1 MMSTGFVQ
9 LDLYSTEL
17 SVYVLLFPI
26 LSRKVGPINSAT
38 FSKAFDEWRY
48 FNFEIH
54 CLQQSCCT
62 DCPCCSVSQH
72 SVHVDGNKKLYRY
85 AKVPR

>member
-1 MMSTGFVQ
+1 M
-9 LDLYSTEL
+9 
-17 SVYVLLFPI
+17 
-26 LSRKVGPINSAT
+26 INPAT

-48 FNFEIH
+48 FHFEVEQ
-54 CLQQSCCT
+54 LAGLPGF
-62 DCPCCSVSQH
+62 DCPCCKVSQH